1 MKEIN
6 YKIWTLTDGSQGMIS
21 QVIGLAKELGD
32 DIFQIKTDLRFPWS
46 FLQPGILPTS
56 RWIFKNHLP
65 YNNKPKVVI
74 SCGRKS
80 VYLSIFLKK
89 KFKDIINIHIQNPKI
104 SFNNFN
110 YIVAPNHDNIFADNV
125 INSVGALHKFSSEII
140 SSTKYIEG
148 IIEKNLVTCIVG
160 GQNQH
165 YNFNQSEA
173 EDLCSK
179 LLNLK
184 KNNSKINLLVL
195 TSRRT
200 VDPIKKI
207 LKKNLSSISTIWLG
221 EGPNPYEFALKYS
234 KFFIV
239 TSDSTSMISESAITG
254 KPIYI
259 YNLPFKRVSKRF
271 EKFHNE
277 FKNLN
282 ITRDFNDKI
291 ILENWEY
298 KPLNESKRI
307 SGIIKERIIKD
318 SL

>member
-1 MKEIN
+1 
-6 YKIWTLTDGSQGMIS
+6 MIS
-21 QVIGLAKELGD
+21 QVIGLAKELGE
-32 DIFQIKTDLRFPWS
+32 DILQIKTDLHFPWS
-46 FLQPGILPTS
+46 FLQPGILPTFK
-56 RWIFKNHLP
+56 WVFKNNIP
-65 YNNKPKVVI
+65 YNNKPKIVI
-74 SCGRKS
+74 SCGRRS

-110 YIVAPNHDNIFADNV
+110 YIVAPNHDNISAENV

-140 SSTKYIEG
+140 SNAKNVQSINK
-148 IIEKNLVTCIVG
+148 KNLVTCIIG

-165 YNFNQSEA
+165 YNFGINEA

-179 LLNLK
+179 LKNLK
-184 KNNSKINLLVL
+184 NNNSNINLLVL

-200 VDPIKKI
+200 IDTIKNI
-207 LKKNLSSISTIWLG
+207 LKRNLSSLSTIWLG
-221 EGPNPYEFALKYS
+221 EGHNPYEFALKYS
-234 KFFIV
+234 THFIV
-239 TSDSTSMISESAITG
+239 TADSTSMISESATTG

-259 YNLPFKRVSKRF
+259 YHLPFKRESKRF
-271 EKFHNE
+271 ERFHKE

-282 ITRDFNDKI
+282 ITRNFDNKI
-291 ILENWEY
+291 ILSNWEY

-318 SL
+318 R

>member
-21 QVIGLAKELGD
+21 QVIGLAKEFGD
-32 DIFQIKTDLRFPWS
+32 DIFQIKTDLHFPWV
-46 FLQPGILPTS
+46 FLQPGILPTFS
-56 RWIFKNHLP
+56 WIFKNHIP
-65 YNNKPKVVI
+65 YNNKPKIII

-104 SFNNFN
+104 AFNNFN
-110 YIVAPNHDNIFADNV
+110 YIVAPNHDNITAENV

-140 SSTKYIEG
+140 SNTRNIES
-148 IIEKNLVTCIVG
+148 ISKKNLVTCIIG
-160 GQNQH
+160 GQNKH
-165 YNFNQSEA
+165 YNFSINEA

-179 LLNLK
+179 LRNLK
-184 KNNSKINLLVL
+184 NNNSNINLLVL

-200 VDPIKKI
+200 LDSIKKI
-207 LKKNLSSISTIWLG
+207 LKKNLGSISRIWLG
-221 EGPNPYEFALKYS
+221 EGQNPYEFALKYS
-234 KFFIV
+234 THFIV

-259 YNLPFKRVSKRF
+259 YHLGFKRVSKRF

-282 ITRDFNDKI
+282 ITRDFDDKI
-291 ILENWEY
+291 ILSNWEY

-318 SL
+318 TL